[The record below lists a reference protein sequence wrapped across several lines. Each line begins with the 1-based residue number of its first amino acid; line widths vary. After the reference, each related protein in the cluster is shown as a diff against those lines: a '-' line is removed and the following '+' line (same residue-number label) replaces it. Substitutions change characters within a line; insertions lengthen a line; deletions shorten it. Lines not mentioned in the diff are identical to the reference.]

1 MLDVIFGQATDP
13 GKLRA
18 NNEDAMGSFIPKS
31 QQEARSHGWMFV
43 VADGVGG
50 LDLGDIA
57 SQQTIVTM
65 VPAFGQA
72 TAGTSLASLLPQLI
86 QEANASVHDESLQ
99 QERRG
104 KRMASTV
111 VACAL
116 RYDRAVVAHVGD
128 SRCYHIRNG
137 KILAMTHDHTFV
149 NEQLRLGLITEAE
162 AASSEIRN
170 VLMQSLGPERFI
182 SADCTTLS
190 LKRGDTLLLCT
201 DGLHSGIY
209 DQDILRIV
217 AEANDPQ
224 QAAEDLVRY
233 AVEVDGADNTTA
245 LVIQVREVESV
256 AMYRMRPFRIPGI

>member
-1 MLDVIFGQATDP
+1 MLDVIFGHATDP

-18 NNEDAMGSFIPKS
+18 NNEDAMGFFIPKS
-31 QQEARSHGWMFV
+31 RQEARAHGWMFV

-57 SQQTIVTM
+57 SQRTIETM
-65 VPAFGQA
+65 VPGFGRA
-72 TAGTSLASLLPQLI
+72 AAGTSLVSLLPQLI
-86 QEANASVHDESLQ
+86 QEANAAVHDEGMHQ
-99 QERRG
+99 ARRG

-128 SRCYHIRNG
+128 SRCYHIRSG
-137 KILAMTHDHTFV
+137 KIIAVTRDHTFV
-149 NEQLRLGLITEAE
+149 NEQLRLGVITEAE

-170 VLMQSLGPERFI
+170 VLTQALGPERFI
-182 SADCTTLS
+182 TADCTTLP
-190 LKRGDTLLLCT
+190 LKRGDILLLCS

-209 DQDILRIV
+209 DEDILRIV
-217 AEANDPQ
+217 TATNDPQ

-245 LVIQVREVESV
+245 QVIQVREVESM
-256 AMYRMRPFRIPGI
+256 AMYRLSPFRISGI